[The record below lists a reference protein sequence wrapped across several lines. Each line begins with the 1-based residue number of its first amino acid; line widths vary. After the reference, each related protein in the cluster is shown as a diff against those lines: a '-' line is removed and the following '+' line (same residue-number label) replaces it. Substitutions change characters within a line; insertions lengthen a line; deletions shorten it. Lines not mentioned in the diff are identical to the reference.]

1 MARPCIA
8 IKMALSR
15 LAKDKIIARLAH
27 GIYAVPQEHP
37 LLGPITPSLDQIAHA
52 IAERDHIQ
60 IRPTGMSALNKLG
73 LSQQIPTR
81 HVYISSGQPRVYTI
95 GANEIHFKSA
105 SPKKFALKGPIS
117 ALLILAMDELGPSQ
131 LDDVLQHQIHDLIQ
145 KEDPELL
152 ANDIKLAPSWIAR
165 QLFNLLFKSPTHEL
179 VRINDRRSQAPGTAG
194 KYGKRDQRKG
204 A

>member
-1 MARPCIA
+1 MSVHQAIVDQLKLMNPGAIFFPAEFRMLGTDDA

-15 LAKDKIIARLAH
+15 LAKDKTISRLAH

-81 HVYISSGQPRVYTI
+81 HVYISSGQPRVYTM
-95 GANEIHFKSA
+95 GQM
-105 SPKKFALKGPIS
+105 KFILKAP
-117 ALLILAMDELGPSQ
+117 
-131 LDDVLQHQIHDLIQ
+131 VQ
-145 KEDPELL
+145 KNLRS
-152 ANDIKLAPSWIAR
+152 KAR
-165 QLFNLLFKSPTHEL
+165 L
-179 VRINDRRSQAPGTAG
+179 VRS
-194 KYGKRDQRKG
+194 
-204 A
+204 